1 MVQGGGCWLFVIGTP
16 PVTWA
21 KMEFCVY
28 VMEKGLWGDS
38 GIKSCGIGRGLLGAS
53 TGQLWGFKAR
63 GHPNNVCVV
72 TASSLLSLAVSDQ
85 GTGASAYTHGCR
97 VTPTEMLG
105 DAPLLLHLQYPQPSP
120 LCLQNAEL

>member
-1 MVQGGGCWLFVIGTP
+1 MVSDSRKAGTKGSGSQTTQDFEEGVTRDPSLGSRRGGCWLFVIGTP

-63 GHPNNVCVV
+63 GHP
-72 TASSLLSLAVSDQ
+72 Q
-85 GTGASAYTHGCR
+85 
-97 VTPTEMLG
+97 
-105 DAPLLLHLQYPQPSP
+105 
-120 LCLQNAEL
+120 